1 MRLMRSRLIWPPP
14 WRRGGELQH
23 QRLAPRTVC
32 ELISK
37 LCQLLRR
44 VQRSK
49 SMKWQ
54 SVSRQVCSRYS
65 ANCPGADAENKYLG
79 SIFVVD
85 PKKFETKF
93 AGHYGDDKR
102 EFEHDICDRVCMQ
115 MYRGRLSGCAWYFYR
130 CLPLASRWLRSHA
143 VRTVTR
149 PSPMVAGAWL

>member
-1 MRLMRSRLIWPPP
+1 MRLMRRRLIWPLP

-23 QRLAPRTVC
+23 QRLAPRAVC

-37 LCQLLRR
+37 LYQLLPR

-54 SVSRQVCSRYS
+54 SVSRKVCSRYS

-79 SIFVVD
+79 RIFVVD

-102 EFEHDICDRVCMQ
+102 EFQHDICDRVCMQ
-115 MYRGRLSGCAWYFYR
+115 MYRKLINGYLWYLYR
-130 CLPLASRWLRSHA
+130 CLPYDFRWLRSHA
-143 VRTVTR
+143 VGTATL
-149 PSPMVAGAWL
+149 PSPMVADAWL